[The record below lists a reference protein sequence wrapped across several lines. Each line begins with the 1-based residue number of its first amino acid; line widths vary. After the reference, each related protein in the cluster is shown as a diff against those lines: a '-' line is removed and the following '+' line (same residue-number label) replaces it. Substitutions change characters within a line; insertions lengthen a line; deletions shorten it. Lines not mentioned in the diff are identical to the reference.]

1 MLLFFTPAEQQCKW
15 LVQSMPR
22 HMKDTKLILVNII
35 SFVLLFDYHYPVFIY
50 SANTFQVHH
59 QSWCNNLVVSLNTQ
73 INFSASPSNVAT
85 SAVVIHMTT
94 RRIKFFFFFFDRK
107 HVTRDCWWYMYV
119 NQTKGHSNLCSSCP
133 RDQLQ
138 VTTHR
143 LVANSSWMLEIF
155 AKKNTFSYSHWCS
168 SHLGLCYPLQVQLC
182 WYCSL

>member
-1 MLLFFTPAEQQCKW
+1 MWLRGRWMLLFFTPAEQQCKW

-94 RRIKFFFFFFDRK
+94 RRIKFFFFFWQK
-107 HVTRDCWWYMYV
+107 TRHSWLLMIYV
-119 NQTKGHSNLCSSCP
+119 CKPDKRTLESMFLLSKGPITSYNPQTG
-133 RDQLQ
+133 
-138 VTTHR
+138 
-143 LVANSSWMLEIF
+143 
-155 AKKNTFSYSHWCS
+155 
-168 SHLGLCYPLQVQLC
+168 G
-182 WYCSL
+182 